1 VKSRGNRQ
9 VKTTGGEHVSWA
21 RLHRH
26 PRQFPEAAVPD
37 LQTLIVFAAA
47 AVVFA
52 VVPGPAVFYVVTRSV
67 AQGRTAGLA
76 SAAAIEV
83 GNLVHVAAAMLGVS
97 AVLAASATAF
107 TVVKYLGSAYLVY
120 LGVRA
125 LLDRD
130 GAKWREGAPPQ
141 PLRRVVAQGIVVS
154 VLNPK
159 TALFFLAFLPQ
170 FVDPSRGPVPLQI
183 GVLGVLL
190 ATITWLSDSTYA
202 LVTGAAGNWLRGN
215 RRIRRAQRFATGGA
229 YLTLGAFA
237 ALADPH
243 PASR

>member
-1 VKSRGNRQ
+1 MP
-9 VKTTGGEHVSWA
+9 A
-21 RLHRH
+21 
-26 PRQFPEAAVPD
+26 

-52 VVPGPAVFYVVTRSV
+52 VIPGPAVFYVVTRSV

-97 AVLAASATAF
+97 ALLAASATAF
-107 TVVKYLGSAYLVY
+107 TVVKYAGAAYLVY
-120 LGVRA
+120 LGVLA
-125 LLDRD
+125 LLARGGVAPDD
-130 GAKWREGAPPQ
+130 DAPPQ
-141 PLRRVVAQGIVVS
+141 PLRRVVTQGIVVS

-202 LVTGAAGNWLRGN
+202 LVTGTAGNWLRGN
-215 RRIRRAQRFATGGA
+215 ARVRRAQRLATGGA
-229 YLTLGAFA
+229 YITLGAVA
-237 ALADPH
+237 AFADPH
-243 PASR
+243 PASK

>member
-1 VKSRGNRQ
+1 M
-9 VKTTGGEHVSWA
+9 
-21 RLHRH
+21 
-26 PRQFPEAAVPD
+26 PD
-37 LQTLIVFAAA
+37 PQTLIVFAAA

-67 AQGRTAGLA
+67 AQGRAAGLA

-97 AVLAASATAF
+97 ALLAASATAF
-107 TVVKYLGSAYLVY
+107 TVVKYLGAAYLVY
-120 LGVRA
+120 LGVRV
-125 LLDRD
+125 LLASD
-130 GAKWREGAPPQ
+130 GATPEAEATPR
-141 PLRRVVAQGIVVS
+141 PLRRVVAQGFVVA

-202 LVTGAAGNWLRGN
+202 LVTGTAGNWLRGSL
-215 RRIRRAQRFATGGA
+215 RVRRAQRFATGGA
-229 YLTLGAFA
+229 YITLGAVA